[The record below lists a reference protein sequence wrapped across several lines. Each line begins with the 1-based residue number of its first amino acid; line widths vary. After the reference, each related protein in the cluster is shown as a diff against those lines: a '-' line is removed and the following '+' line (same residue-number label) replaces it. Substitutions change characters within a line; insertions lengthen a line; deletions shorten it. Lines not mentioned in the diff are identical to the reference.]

1 MADRVRRRSAV
12 IVAIAIACTTSACDW
27 PWLHDMANQ
36 PSRPAG
42 AGPRSPA
49 RGSLPIDAEAALDR
63 DAAERQLR
71 NPVDPSAPVDRGRRL
86 YSVYCAPCHGM
97 SGKGDG
103 PVAKEYTPSMGDLT
117 SDTVHGRGDGW
128 IYGTITNGTD
138 TMPRYAH
145 ELDPAERWQVVHFVR
160 TLTKGA
166 P

>member
-1 MADRVRRRSAV
+1 MRRPLTFAAV
-12 IVAIAIACTTSACDW
+12 ALACTALACDW

-49 RGSLPIDAEAALDR
+49 PGAMPIDAEPVLTR
-63 DAAERQLR
+63 EAAESRLR
-71 NPVDPSAPVDRGRRL
+71 NPIAASAPVDRGRRL

-103 PVAKEYTPSMGDLT
+103 AVAQRFAPAMGDLT
-117 SDTVHGRGDGW
+117 GDNVQDRGDGW
-128 IYGTITNGTD
+128 IYGTIADGTD

-145 ELDPAERWQVVHFVR
+145 ELDAAERWEIVHFVR
-160 TLTKGA
+160 TMRKQR
-166 P
+166 